1 MIPDFQKDVLILTL
15 GGIALYVTDY
25 QVKTEVPVQRTLLC
39 DGSSEIRL
47 LPAVPCILKVSGTVP
62 QNECGTYLTALQT
75 ALRTHQSFDTE
86 FAGMQFTGL
95 QLTEITGT
103 EKQHDKIA
111 VLSLSLIGGMEA

>member
-15 GGIALYVTDY
+15 GGVALYVTDY

-47 LPAVPCILKVSGTVP
+47 LPAVPCILKVSGYVP
-62 QNECGTYLTALQT
+62 QNECGACLTTLQS
-75 ALRTHQSFDTE
+75 ALRTHRSFDTF